1 MTIIDDAQNRN
12 HKQSATEAPQQDK
25 PPPPP
30 GPAPDT
36 AHKPPRPHSRQGPK
50 RPTSAQ
56 IPRKSFSNAP
66 KHTPAPHTSQDRGLK
81 APSNKLHHSNA
92 RTPQTKLNARKFYR
106 LASIQAAVI
115 KIRLSFL
122 LESFKLG
129 FKIN

>member
-12 HKQSATEAPQQDK
+12 HKQSATEDPSRINSPRTEA
-25 PPPPP
+25 PPP
-30 GPAPDT
+30 T
-36 AHKPPRPHSRQGPK
+36 
-50 RPTSAQ
+50 RPTSPPAPTAGKGQ
-56 IPRKSFSNAP
+56 RDPHRPKSPENHLAMPQSTP
-66 KHTPAPHTSQDRGLK
+66 PAPHTSQDRGLK